1 MAVMSQPAVVPAAEG
16 SPGGAVRMR
25 VPGTMVAT
33 ASVAGLM
40 AVAAAAMTWMAEHR
54 VPHPGSPLA
63 ARIAALRGLWP
74 ATARGASV
82 VIAITVVVLT
92 VDAAVVWAV
101 GTGRFRGAARHAGAA
116 AAALGVLAMLQLLHQ
131 GEHVVQVVQ
140 LLVTGGNVD
149 LSQGVVT
156 RLNQEIVHAVWTTIV
171 WVGCI
176 ALFRHL
182 GRNPWL
188 WLLLVA
194 ASLHEV
200 EHLYLLFAWLNPGIY
215 LHGGINGVFA
225 THGLIGGPLQR
236 PYLHFLYN
244 LVETVLLV
252 GAWRC
257 AVTQAPQRP

>member
-1 MAVMSQPAVVPAAEG
+1 MTVVSESGFAPVANAARG
-16 SPGGAVRMR
+16 TVLRMP
-25 VPGTMVAT
+25 VPGRMVT
-33 ASVAGLM
+33 TG
-40 AVAAAAMTWMAEHR
+40 AVAALLAVASASMAWMAEHR
-54 VPHPGSPLA
+54 VPHPGNPLA

-74 ATARGASV
+74 ASARGATV
-82 VIAITVVVLT
+82 AVAITAVVLAI
-92 VDAAVVWAV
+92 DAAVVWAV
-101 GTGRFRGAARHAGAA
+101 ASGRFHGAARHAGAA
-116 AAALGVLAMLQLLHQ
+116 VAALGVLAVCQLLHQ
-131 GEHVVQVVQ
+131 GEHVVQVLQ
-140 LLVTGGNVD
+140 LLVTGGNAD

-176 ALFRHL
+176 TLFRHL

-188 WLLLVA
+188 WLLLLA
-194 ASLHEV
+194 ASAHEV

-244 LVETVLLV
+244 LVETVLLL
-252 GAWRC
+252 GAWRW
-257 AVTQAPQRP
+257 AVTRAPQRP